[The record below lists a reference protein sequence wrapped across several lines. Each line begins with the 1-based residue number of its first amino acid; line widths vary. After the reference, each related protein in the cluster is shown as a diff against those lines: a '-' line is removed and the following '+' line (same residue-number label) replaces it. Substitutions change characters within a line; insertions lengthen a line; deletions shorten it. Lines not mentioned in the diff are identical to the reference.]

1 MARSKKTVAVETPP
15 AQESLPQTA
24 PIPHVRVTWRDWG
37 AWAIPVGG
45 GDRVRL
51 SPDISYELVDES
63 HTEIALHDP
72 ASGKIVTLRK
82 GMVEK
87 V

>member
-1 MARSKKTVAVETPP
+1 MAKSKKSAAVEMPP

-24 PIPHVRVTWRDWG
+24 PVPRYRVTWRDWG
-37 AWAIPVGG
+37 AWAIPVDGG
-45 GDRVRL
+45 ERVCL
-51 SPDISYELVDES
+51 SPNISYELVDES
-63 HTEIALHDP
+63 HTEITLHDP